1 MTKYL
6 VQCNNPDCK
15 HQFPVDEPPPENA
28 KPRINDEDLEPAG
41 ILKQLLGKMQNVQ
54 NVGKGGQHHFN
65 HKSMSRPKT
74 GTRMSHTGAR
84 TPPIST
90 NYIHNY

>member
-28 KPRINDEDLEPAG
+28 TPRINDEDLEPAG
-41 ILKQLLGKMQNVQ
+41 ILKTTTGQDAECPECGKM
-54 NVGKGGQHHFN
+54 
-65 HKSMSRPKT
+65 
-74 GTRMSHTGAR
+74 GA
-84 TPPIST
+84 TPL
-90 NYIHNY
+90 